1 MDQAE
6 QVAKSVIEAV
16 IQGAEM
22 RYCQDQ
28 SAGQHDF
35 DLVHQSG
42 AVTAVEVTTAADEP
56 RERTVA
62 AIMHPRKGGP
72 YIRTQ
77 RCQKKWLIRPLPSA
91 NINPIRAEAD
101 AYLAEIEAEGLERL
115 FSPTDAASYPS
126 VRRILNDLEV
136 EGGGVLKFN
145 PRGRIGISTP
155 GGGGLVNTD
164 HFQRAAGGG
173 AIPSGS
179 ARAPLRLP
187 PASARRSIQ
196 VAASRRTW

>member
-28 SAGQHDF
+28 SAGQRDF

-42 AVTAVEVTTAADEP
+42 AVDAVEVATAADEP

-72 YIRTQ
+72 FIRTQ
-77 RCQKKWLIRPLPSA
+77 RWQKKWLIRPLPSA
-91 NINPIRAEAD
+91 NINPIRAEVD
-101 AYLAEIEAEGLERL
+101 AYLAEAALSARIIFRALLGEGQSL
-115 FSPTDAASYPS
+115 
-126 VRRILNDLEV
+126 
-136 EGGGVLKFN
+136 
-145 PRGRIGISTP
+145 RGRHALP
-155 GGGGLVNTD
+155 CVCRRHL
-164 HFQRAAGGG
+164 RAG
-173 AIPSGS
+173 
-179 ARAPLRLP
+179 RFR
-187 PASARRSIQ
+187 
-196 VAASRRTW
+196 